1 MKNHFTLFLK
11 IVRGLKYLLFIHF
24 ILIAQSNAANY
35 QSTVIKLS
43 PTYYYELNETTT
55 EDGALDTMGNAPGR
69 GEYNGD
75 YGVGGPEV
83 GSRRGG

>member
-1 MKNHFTLFLK
+1 MKNHFTLFPK
-11 IVRGLKYLLFIHF
+11 IVSGLKYSLFVHF

-69 GEYNGD
+69 GEC
-75 YGVGGPEV
+75 
-83 GSRRGG
+83 